1 MSSGHPNAQAMVGG
15 WGSSRI
21 PPTQQICARQAHTP
35 VQAAARWGPYE
46 AKATVLSCLWG
57 RRGPG
62 RVPGLLAWPSPDAP
76 SL

>member
-1 MSSGHPNAQAMVGG
+1 MGTPMPGPWWGG

-21 PPTQQICARQAHTP
+21 PPPRRYVQGKHTP
-35 VQAAARWGPYE
+35 RSRRGPYK
-46 AKATVLSCLWG
+46 AKVMVLSCLWG

-62 RVPGLLAWPSPDAP
+62 QGPGLIAWPSPDAP